1 MKKVLAILASAFV
14 LAGAPMSAHAACVTN
29 STYINGKTIVCT
41 TCCYAGNCQTTC
53 Y

>member
-1 MKKVLAILASAFV
+1 MKKVILAIAAMAISTAV
-14 LAGAPMSAHAACVTN
+14 YAACVTN
-29 STYINGKTIVCT
+29 TTYINGKTIVCT